1 MSLQPRTKNTRD
13 LFTLNPRCH
22 MTASFHHPLSTVK
35 TLVAASMMALTLLG
49 AGSAAA
55 QVTDAEANL
64 PASSRADYRG
74 VESAVA
80 DAEANLPASS
90 RADYQGVES
99 AVADAEANLPASSR
113 ADYRGVESAVA
124 DAEANLPASSR
135 ADYQG
140 VESAVADAEANLPA
154 SSRADYRGTQSAV
167 ADAIQ
172 GYVSA
177 GDQTSVGI
185 TCEQDPVVRAYD
197 HQAATS
203 CKSEWEGPP
212 MPDGPGHHPY

>member
-113 ADYRGVESAVA
+113 ADY
-124 DAEANLPASSR
+124 
-135 ADYQG
+135 QG